1 VNGQTSGFLELESD
15 PWITGQAKPKKG
27 LPTTMTEPSFEEKI
41 ERLRAERNEWI
52 EKMALQ
58 MGRNRVCLDKECMG
72 MVYEWY
78 GPLNI
83 ALPGVGFI
91 AKPCSC
97 ARGRMWGEQ
106 KEQEANNAEVRR
118 MRQDIL
124 RASGLPY
131 EGAYKDFTLQTYQ
144 LTKNANAKWFKDF
157 TEWHKDEW
165 LSGPRK
171 SGAILLGSYGVGKT
185 GVAIGFGREVIDK
198 LGVKV
203 LYLNVAD
210 FVETISKAW
219 VNKDNSDWAFLDRLK
234 NRELLILNDLG
245 AGHGTAKDW
254 DDKSP
259 MQHLFNVLDYR
270 NTMQYPYVITTNCQS
285 PKELLAVVGERNLNR
300 ILDTCK
306 VFICT
311 GANLRNKAS

>member
-1 VNGQTSGFLELESD
+1 MSSGNGPSSASHD
-15 PWITGQAKPKKG
+15 PWDTGHGQPKKG
-27 LPTTMTEPSFEEKI
+27 WPTSTAEPTLEEKI
-41 ERLRAERNEWI
+41 ERLRVERNEWI

-58 MGRNRVCLDKECMG
+58 MGVPRGCQGKECKG
-72 MVYEWY
+72 YVYEWY

-91 AKPCSC
+91 EKTCTCPKGKIWFDE
-97 ARGRMWGEQ
+97 RENT
-106 KEQEANNAEVRR
+106 ANNAEVRR
-118 MRQDIL
+118 VRQDIL

-131 EGAYKDFTLQTYQ
+131 EGVYKGFTLQTFHR
-144 LTKNANAKWFKDF
+144 TRNGNTKWFKDF
-157 TEWHKDEW
+157 TDWSKKEW
-165 LSGPRK
+165 LSGPRT
-171 SGAILLGSYGVGKT
+171 SGAILMGSFGLGKT

-203 LYLNVAD
+203 FYLNVAD
-210 FVETISKAW
+210 FVEQIGRAW
-219 VNKDNSDWAFLDRLK
+219 VAKDGSDYTLLDRMK

-245 AGHGTAKDW
+245 AGHGIAKDW

-270 NTMQYPYVITTNCQS
+270 NTMQYPYVITTNCQG
-285 PKELLAVVGERNLNR
+285 PKALFEIVGERNLNR

-306 VFICT
+306 VFICD
-311 GANLRNKAS
+311 GENLRNKAS